1 MIIKVNTISSSHGH
15 NAIEYAMNKKMSD
28 KEKPEFLASAHLPVG
43 DILGPV
49 DSTCIWESMKRRQA
63 NSGHKIKDGF
73 FRIEICPP
81 MEKCRSW
88 SMEDWEKLLED
99 SIRHLD
105 STDFLGKSGNV
116 IGKHTDIAHSQWIAT
131 IHRDTDNYHIHLI
144 SNRINEN
151 NEVQDDTRCRNRG
164 VLAANKLAEERGWI
178 KAQDRQD
185 KRKVKIHVDAIDVLR
200 HMEKYSLEE
209 YFKGMQARGW
219 KIDAKYDRGGIC
231 RGYSIGQ
238 DLYKANGRL
247 SSTIMYQSSKLG
259 FGRDL
264 MVSRLEGTWKK
275 LHSVQVKASEK
286 NNMQDNC
293 MLNSLRENR
302 DSVASR
308 EPEPTP
314 KWKCSNRMSQET
326 WRGEGTSVRIPDFV
340 FEAINSNIQGL
351 GRFDYYDRDEDIP
364 VKAQIVAVAV
374 FEFMTAANATSSSG
388 GGGGSASDLRWDGKT
403 EDELQQM
410 AAAAAHKAIGRC
422 TSHLTKRKR
431 GLGR

>member
-1 MIIKVNTISSSHGH
+1 
-15 NAIEYAMNKKMSD
+15 
-28 KEKPEFLASAHLPVG
+28 
-43 DILGPV
+43 
-49 DSTCIWESMKRRQA
+49 MKRRQA

-73 FRIEICPP
+73 CRIEICPP
-81 MEKCRSW
+81 MEECRNW
-88 SMEDWEKLLED
+88 SMKDWEKLLQD

-131 IHRDTDNYHIHLI
+131 CHRDTDNYHIHLI
-144 SNRINEN
+144 ANRINEN

-185 KRKVKIHVDAIDVLR
+185 KRKVKIHADAIDVLR
-200 HMEKYSLEE
+200 HMEKYCLEE

-219 KIDAKYDRGGIC
+219 KIDAKYDNSGIC

-238 DLYKANGRL
+238 NLYKANGSL

-275 LHSVQVKASEK
+275 LHPVQVKASEK

-293 MLNSLRENR
+293 TLNSLRE
-302 DSVASR
+302 
-308 EPEPTP
+308 
-314 KWKCSNRMSQET
+314 MSQET
-326 WRGEGTSVRIPDFV
+326 WRDEGTSVRIPDVV
-340 FEAINSNIQGL
+340 FDTISDNIQSL
-351 GRFDYYDRDEDIP
+351 GRYDYYDRDEDIP
-364 VKAQIVAVAV
+364 AKMQIVAVAV
-374 FEFMTAANATSSSG
+374 FEFCTAANVYPSSG
-388 GGGGSASDLRWDGKT
+388 GGGGGSDNDLRWDGKT